1 MKILING
8 STGAMGKT
16 LIEMIDGSDELE
28 LAAGVSK
35 DITGDESYPA
45 FSNFEQINVDYDV
58 IIDFSHY
65 TVTDTLIAYAIKMN
79 KPVVLATTGLSAEQ
93 EANVVIA
100 SESVPIFRAKNF
112 SLGVN
117 LIAHL
122 IKSAQEVLK
131 DYDIEIIEKHH
142 NRKTDAPSGTAFFL
156 ADALNENHD
165 YTYKYGR
172 EGNQAKREK
181 NEIGIHAVRGGT
193 IVGEHSVIFAGT
205 DEIIEVNHA
214 AHSKK
219 VFANGAIKAAVF
231 INNQKNGLYN
241 MNDIM
246 PRRI

>member
-16 LIEMIDGSDELE
+16 LIEMIDSSDGLE
-28 LAAGVSK
+28 FAGGLSK
-35 DITGDESYPA
+35 DITGSESYPA
-45 FSNFEQINVDYDV
+45 FSNFEQINVDFDV

-65 TVTDTLIAYAIKMN
+65 TVTDALIAFALKMK
-79 KPVVLATTGLSAEQ
+79 KPVVLATTGLSAKQ
-93 EANVVIA
+93 ESNVIIA
-100 SESVPIFRAKNF
+100 SETIPIFRAKNF

-117 LIAHL
+117 LMAHL
-122 IKSAQEVLK
+122 IKTAQEVLQ

-156 ADALNENHD
+156 ADSLNENQD

-219 VFANGAIKAAVF
+219 VFANGAIKAAEF
-231 INNQKNGLYN
+231 IGKQKNGLYN

>member
-100 SESVPIFRAKNF
+100 SKSVPIFRAKNF

>member
-16 LIEMIDGSDELE
+16 LIEMIDVSDELE
-28 LAAGVSK
+28 LAAGVSNE
-35 DITGDESYPA
+35 ITGDESYPA

-65 TVTDTLIAYAIKMN
+65 TVTDALIAYAIKMN

-100 SESVPIFRAKNF
+100 SKSVPIFRAKNF

-156 ADALNENHD
+156 ADALNENQD

-219 VFANGAIKAAVF
+219 VFANGAIKAAEF
-231 INNQKNGLYN
+231 IGKQKNGLYN

>member
-16 LIEMIDGSDELE
+16 LIEMIDSSEDLE
-28 LAAGVSK
+28 LAGGLSK
-35 DITGDESYPA
+35 DINGSELYPA
-45 FSNFEQINVDYDV
+45 FSNYEQVNVDFDV

-65 TVTDTLIAYAIKMN
+65 TVTDALIAYALKMK
-79 KPVVLATTGLSAEQ
+79 KPIVLATTGLSAQQ
-93 EANVVIA
+93 ELNVVAA
-100 SESVPIFRAKNF
+100 SESIPIFRAKNF

-122 IKSAQEVLK
+122 IKTAQEVLK

-156 ADALNENHD
+156 ADALNENND
-165 YTYKYGR
+165 YIYKYGR

-214 AHSKK
+214 AHSKR
-219 VFANGAIKAAVF
+219 VFANGAIKAAEF
-231 INNQKNGLYN
+231 ISSQKNGLYN